1 MFLLFAAAS
10 NCPNVIFLFLGNIQ
24 KKRRQNIGFAKE
36 QKKQNPACGIVFSS
50 LKNAMVRLTK
60 MKINRMQS
68 FLLERRSPQEKE
80 KCMCNLD

>member
-24 KKRRQNIGFAKE
+24 KKRRQKHRICKGAEKTE
-36 QKKQNPACGIVFSS
+36 SSLRTVFSS
-50 LKNAMVRLTK
+50 LKNAMERLTK
-60 MKINRMQS
+60 MKINRMPS